1 MDRELINYIEFIEL
15 MNREENKE
23 FNFEKKLDYLSQN
36 ILYVTHNQL
45 NNIYR
50 QLYAKILAHNVV
62 SEVGKTKNIT
72 KNVKRYNIG
81 YDYDENDS
89 DVLFTI
95 NITLDHKIERT
106 IYIGATIQQE
116 TIGDMDAFVEQYDN
130 ILTNKITLIDFVK
143 FTNRKSYVF
152 HKAFQD
158 ILIKDI
164 EKIVD
169 YFNKNYE
176 QQFVYRVVLDQKEK
190 YIMFYEV
197 KNNKVTNSYYFQW
210 KLEK

>member
-1 MDRELINYIEFIEL
+1 MIMNRELINYIEFIEL

-23 FNFEKKLDYLSQN
+23 FNFEKKLDYLSEN

-45 NNIYR
+45 NDIYR
-50 QLYAKILAHNVV
+50 QLYAKILAQNMF
-62 SEVGKTKNIT
+62 SERDKKKNI
-72 KNVKRYNIG
+72 KRYDIG

-95 NITLDHKIERT
+95 NVTLDHKIERT
-106 IYIGATIQQE
+106 IYIGATIQKE
-116 TIGDMDAFVEQYDN
+116 SVDDMDAFVEQYDN
-130 ILTNKITLIDFVK
+130 ILTNKITLVDFIK
-143 FTNRKSYVF
+143 FTSRKSYVF

-158 ILIKDI
+158 ILLKDM

-176 QQFVYRVVLDQKEK
+176 QQFVYRAVLDQKDK
-190 YIMFYEV
+190 YILFYEV

-210 KLEK
+210 ELEK

>member
-15 MNREENKE
+15 MNGKTNKE
-23 FNFEKKLDYLSQN
+23 RSFEEKLDYLSDN

-45 NNIYR
+45 NDIYR
-50 QLYAKILAHNVV
+50 ELYASILAQNMF
-62 SEVGKTKNIT
+62 SERDKKKNI
-72 KNVKRYNIG
+72 KRYDIG
-81 YDYDENDS
+81 YDYDENDN

-95 NITLDHKIERT
+95 NVTLDHKIERT

-116 TIGDMDAFVEQYDN
+116 TIGDMDTFVEQYDN
-130 ILTNKITLIDFVK
+130 ILANKITLVDFVK
-143 FTNRKSYVF
+143 STNRKSYVF

-158 ILIKDI
+158 ILLKDM

-176 QQFVYRVVLDQKEK
+176 QKFVYRVVLDQKDK
-190 YIMFYEV
+190 YILFYEV

-210 KLEK
+210 ELEK

>member
-1 MDRELINYIEFIEL
+1 MDRELINYIDFIEL
-15 MNREENKE
+15 MNGKENKE
-23 FNFEKKLDYLSQN
+23 RSFEEKLDYLSDN

-45 NNIYR
+45 NDIYR
-50 QLYAKILAHNVV
+50 QLYAKVLAYNVV
-62 SEVGKTKNIT
+62 SEVGTKKNI
-72 KNVKRYNIG
+72 KRYDIG
-81 YDYDENDS
+81 YNYDENDN

-95 NITLDHKIERT
+95 NVTLAHKIERT

-116 TIGDMDAFVEQYDN
+116 TIGDIDAFVEQYDN
-130 ILTNKITLIDFVK
+130 ILINKITLVDFVK

-158 ILIKDI
+158 ILIKDV

-169 YFNKNYE
+169 YFNRNYE

-190 YIMFYEV
+190 YVMFYEV
-197 KNNKVTNSYYFQW
+197 KNNKITNSYYFQW

>member
-1 MDRELINYIEFIEL
+1 MNRELINYIGFIEL
-15 MNREENKE
+15 MNQEENNE
-23 FNFEKKLDYLSQN
+23 LNFEKKLDYLSDN
-36 ILYVTHNQL
+36 ILYVTHDQL
-45 NNIYR
+45 NDIYR
-50 QLYAKILAHNVV
+50 QLYAAILSYNLV
-62 SEVGKTKNIT
+62 SEVGTKKNI
-72 KNVKRYNIG
+72 KRYDIG

-106 IYIGATIQQE
+106 ICIGATIQQE
-116 TIGDMDAFVEQYDN
+116 TIGDMEAFVEQYDN

-158 ILIKDI
+158 ILIKDV

-169 YFNKNYE
+169 YFNRNYE
-176 QQFVYRVVLDQKEK
+176 QQFVYRIVLDQKEK
-190 YIMFYEV
+190 YAMFHKV
-197 KNNKVTNSYYFQW
+197 KNNKITNSYYFQW

>member
-1 MDRELINYIEFIEL
+1 MNRDLISYIEFIEL
-15 MNREENKE
+15 MNREESKE
-23 FNFEKKLDYLSQN
+23 FNFEKKLDYLSEN

-45 NNIYR
+45 NDIYR
-50 QLYAKILAHNVV
+50 QLYAAILGYNVI
-62 SEVGKTKNIT
+62 SEVGETKNI
-72 KNVKRYNIG
+72 KRYDIG
-81 YDYDENDS
+81 YDFDEDDD

-95 NITLDHKIERT
+95 NVTLDHKIERT
-106 IYIGATIQQE
+106 IHIGATIKQE

-130 ILTNKITLIDFVK
+130 ILTNKITLVDFIK

-158 ILIKDI
+158 ILIKNM

-169 YFNKNYE
+169 YFNRNYE
-176 QQFVYRVVLDQKEK
+176 QKFVYRVVLDQKDK
-190 YIMFYEV
+190 YIMFYKVE
-197 KNNKVTNSYYFQW
+197 NNKVINSYYFQW

>member
-1 MDRELINYIEFIEL
+1 MNRELINYIEFMEL
-15 MNREENKE
+15 MNEKENKE
-23 FNFEKKLDYLSQN
+23 RSFEEKLDYLSNN

-45 NNIYR
+45 NDVYHK
-50 QLYAKILAHNVV
+50 LYSKILAHNTV
-62 SEVGKTKNIT
+62 SEVYEKKNI
-72 KNVKRYNIG
+72 KRYDIG

-106 IYIGATIQQE
+106 IYISATIQQE
-116 TIGDMDAFVEQYDN
+116 TIGDMDEFVEQYDN
-130 ILTNKITLIDFVK
+130 ILANKITLVDFIK

-158 ILIKDI
+158 ILIKDV

-169 YFNKNYE
+169 YFNRNYE
-176 QQFVYRVVLDQKEK
+176 QKFVYRVSLDLKEK
-190 YIMFYEV
+190 YVLFYEV
-197 KNNKVTNSYYFQW
+197 KNNKITNSYYFQW